1 MIRAPLG
8 KPSAGLSR
16 TLRHMLRQYQLYLLA
31 LPAIAYVVVFNY
43 IPMYGVQL
51 AFRDF
56 HVMKGIT
63 GGTFVGMKY
72 FNQFFNSYYFSTVVT
87 NTVRLSLMAI
97 VFSFPFP
104 ILFALMLNELRSR
117 KLRRTIQTIT
127 YAPHFISTVVLCGMV
142 IAFLSPS
149 SGLVNLLIKALGGSP
164 VPFMEQSGKFPW
176 VYVISGIWQN
186 LGWNSILYF
195 AVLSNVDPTLYEAA
209 KIDGANRLQKIV
221 KIDLPTLVP
230 MIVML
235 TILNFGSIM
244 SVGFE
249 KAYLLQNNLNMET
262 SELISTYVYKRGLI
276 NTQYSF
282 ATAVGLFNSV
292 VNFVLILSVNFLA
305 GKVGETSLF

>member
-1 MIRAPLG
+1 MTQAP
-8 KPSAGLSR
+8 KPQTKLSQ
-16 TLRHMLRQYQLYLLA
+16 TLRHMGRQYELYLLA
-31 LPAIAYVVVFNY
+31 LPAIVYIIIFNY
-43 IPMYGVQL
+43 APMYGVQL
-51 AFRDF
+51 AFKDF
-56 HVMKGIT
+56 QAVKGIA
-63 GGTFVGMKY
+63 GSPYVGLKY
-72 FNQFFNSYYFSTVVT
+72 FMQFFNSYYFSTVVT

-97 VFSFPFP
+97 ILSFPCP

-117 KLRRTIQTIT
+117 RLRRVIQTIT
-127 YAPHFISTVVLCGMV
+127 YAPHFISTVVLCGII

-149 SGLVNLLIKALGGSP
+149 SGIINIIIKALGGTAI
-164 VPFMEQSGKFPW
+164 PFMEQSAKFPW
-176 VYVISGIWQN
+176 IYVISGIWQN

-195 AVLSNVDPTLYEAA
+195 AVLSNVDPELYEAA
-209 KIDGANRLQKIV
+209 KIDGASRMQKIV
-221 KIDLPTLVP
+221 HIDFPSLIP

-276 NTQYSF
+276 DAQYSF
-282 ATAVGLFNSV
+282 STAVGLFNSV
-292 VNFVLILSVNFLA
+292 INFVLIVTVNFIA